1 MKLNILRPYEK
12 VSLILSS
19 SKRSETYYKEIK
31 KNRDI
36 IISKL
41 IFYGNKPKYF
51 RREDLKKSIFPEKF
65 ISSRIS
71 KFILNQKDKR
81 NL

>member
-1 MKLNILRPYEK
+1 MKK

-31 KNRDI
+31 NSNI

-51 RREDLKKSIFPEKF
+51 RREDLKKSIFFQKNLSALEF
-65 ISSRIS
+65 
-71 KFILNQKDKR
+71 LN
-81 NL
+81 LFLS